1 MLEDF
6 FITEDND
13 EEADRD
19 ADIGDIEN
27 GPGVESF
34 SEESEVGDIEVEEVN
49 DLTVEEGSIIKND
62 AIENSINKIS
72 ERAAE
77 DKGERNSKKGTFLP
91 INKNE
96 IDNNNG
102 SGDSKERESEF
113 TADFN
118 TERHTR
124 ILDKSKL
131 KEITD

>member
-13 EEADRD
+13 EEADGD
-19 ADIGDIEN
+19 ANIGDIEN
-27 GPGVESF
+27 GPGVEGF
-34 SEESEVGDIEVEEVN
+34 AEDSEIGDIEVEEVN
-49 DLTVEEGSIIKND
+49 YLTVEEGGIIKNN
-62 AIENSINKIS
+62 AIENSINKIPKC
-72 ERAAE
+72 AAE
-77 DKGERNSKKGTFLP
+77 NKGESNSQNRTFLP